1 VSDFYAVI
9 MAGGSGTRLWP
20 LSRQNRPKQAIELI
34 GDRTMFQRAVDR
46 LDTLLPPERVLVVT
60 ASEHVDALAA
70 QVPGIPRE
78 NFVVEPMGRGTAGAI
93 GLAAMHLQRR
103 DPSRTL
109 RWAGEGGVRDPQAV
123 MAVLTADHYIQDVDG
138 FRRALAAAAK
148 LAQAGHIVTLGIQPS
163 FPATGFGYIRRGQL
177 VQQTDGF
184 DVYKV
189 EAFVEKPDAARAA
202 EFLATGLYSWNSGMF
217 VWQIGRIMA
226 EFARQMPEF
235 YAQLGAVEAALGTPR
250 QADVLAEVW
259 PQVRKE
265 TIDYGIMEGAAG
277 VVVMPVEIGWTDIG
291 DWSAVFQLHEAD
303 AAGNV
308 VVGAEHVGVGTEASF
323 IRGSR
328 RLIATIGLKDV
339 IIVDTEDALLVCAC
353 DRAQDV
359 KLVVEQLQK
368 EGKLEHL

>member
-1 VSDFYAVI
+1 
-9 MAGGSGTRLWP
+9 
-20 LSRQNRPKQAIELI
+20 
-34 GDRTMFQRAVDR
+34 
-46 LDTLLPPERVLVVT
+46 
-60 ASEHVDALAA
+60 
-70 QVPGIPRE
+70 
-78 NFVVEPMGRGTAGAI
+78 
-93 GLAAMHLQRR
+93 
-103 DPSRTL
+103 
-109 RWAGEGGVRDPQAV
+109 
-123 MAVLTADHYIQDVDG
+123 
-138 FRRALAAAAK
+138 
-148 LAQAGHIVTLGIQPS
+148 
-163 FPATGFGYIRRGQL
+163 
-177 VQQTDGF
+177 
-184 DVYKV
+184 
-189 EAFVEKPDAARAA
+189 
-202 EFLATGLYSWNSGMF
+202 
-217 VWQIGRIMA
+217 MA

-259 PQVRKE
+259 LQVRKE

-277 VVVMPVEIGWTDIG
+277 VVVMPVDIGWTDIG

>member
-1 VSDFYAVI
+1 MVSDFYAVI

-34 GDRTMFQRAVDR
+34 GDRTMFQYAVDR

-60 ASEHVDALAA
+60 ASDHVEALAA
-70 QVPGIPRE
+70 QVPGLPRE

-93 GLAAMHLQRR
+93 GLAALHLQR
-103 DPSRTL
+103 
-109 RWAGEGGVRDPQAV
+109 RDPQAV
-123 MAVLTADHYIQDVDG
+123 MAVLTADHYIRDVDK
-138 FRRALAAAAK
+138 FRRVLAAAAR
-148 LAQAGHIVTLGIQPS
+148 LARAGHIVTLGIQPS
-163 FPATGFGYIRRGQL
+163 FPATGFGYIRRSQL
-177 VQQTDGF
+177 VQQVDGF

-202 EFLATGLYSWNSGMF
+202 EFLAAGLYSWNSGMF

-235 YAQLGAVEAALGTPR
+235 YAQLETVGAALGTPR

-259 PQVRKE
+259 PNVRKE
-265 TIDYGIMEGAAG
+265 TIDYGIMEGAAD
-277 VVVMPVEIGWTDIG
+277 VVVIPVDIGWADIG
-291 DWSAVFQLHEAD
+291 DWSAVYHLHEAD

-308 VVGAEHVGVGTEASF
+308 VVGAEHIGVGTGASF
-323 IRGSR
+323 IRGGR
-328 RLIATIGLKDV
+328 RLIATIGLQDV
-339 IIVDTEDALLVCAC
+339 IIIDTEDALLICAC

-359 KLVVEQLQK
+359 KLVVERLQK
-368 EGKLEHL
+368 EGRLEHL